1 MKGGIDTNL
10 PPIERNKNG
19 VLPRMTPAQHKSA
32 NALIHKLCCN
42 YIGGQ
47 CIILDCKCPQS
58 ISYSV
63 CCKWFR
69 QAILPQD
76 KALFA
81 EVIEPDKKKKCA
93 ICGKS
98 FVPKSNR
105 AKYCSDCSVKERNRR
120 KALNE
125 RIYRERKR
133 GHLEV

>member
-1 MKGGIDTNL
+1 
-10 PPIERNKNG
+10 
-19 VLPRMTPAQHKSA
+19 MTPAQHKRA

-42 YIGGQ
+42 CVDGQ
-47 CIILDCKCPQS
+47 CIMLDCECPQR

-69 QAILPQD
+69 NAILPQD
-76 KALFA
+76 KSLFA

-93 ICGKS
+93 ICGKA

-105 AKYCSDCSVKERNRR
+105 AKYCSECGVKERNRR